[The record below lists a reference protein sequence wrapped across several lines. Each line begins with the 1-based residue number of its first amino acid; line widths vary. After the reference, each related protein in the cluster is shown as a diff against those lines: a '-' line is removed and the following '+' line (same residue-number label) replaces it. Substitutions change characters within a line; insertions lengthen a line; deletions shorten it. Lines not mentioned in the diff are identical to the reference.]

1 MNKILI
7 ILLIFLLRNLAKLV
21 TNFFDKEKYELHYE
35 NFQIYLRL
43 GLKLEKKDITYKNS
57 SIHND

>member
-21 TNFFDKEKYELHYE
+21 NNFFDKEKYELHYE

-43 GLKLEKKDITYKNS
+43 GLKLEKKDIAYKNS